1 MQITDD
7 MIKYVAELGKLELSD
22 ESKEQ
27 AKKDM
32 SDMLDYVNMLNEL
45 DTENV
50 EPMSHCFP
58 VSNVLRDD
66 VVTNSNDRDNMLLNA
81 PEKSEDSYIVPKTF

>member
-1 MQITDD
+1 MQISDD
-7 MIKYVAELGKLELSD
+7 MIKYVAELAKLELSD
-22 ESKEQ
+22 ENKEQ

-32 SDMLDYVNMLNEL
+32 SDMLEYVNTLNEL
-45 DTENV
+45 DTSNV

-58 VSNVLRDD
+58 VSNVLRED
-66 VVTNSNDRDNMLLNA
+66 VVTNGNDRDNMLLNA

>member
-1 MQITDD
+1 MQISDD
-7 MIKYVAELGKLELSD
+7 MIKYVAELAKLELSD
-22 ESKEQ
+22 ENKEQ

-45 DTENV
+45 DTAQV

-58 VSNVLRDD
+58 VSNVLRED
-66 VVTNSNDRDNMLLNA
+66 VVTNVNDRENMLLNA